1 MNYLINFLTQKQ
13 KTIIVFGFD
22 IFLCVATFFFSFSL
36 RFGEL
41 YPTHLLE
48 LNPVTKMA
56 IMSSSQ
62 ILAFFYM
69 GLYKGIWRFS
79 STHDLLRIIKGVSL
93 AMPISFAVLFL
104 SQELYNFPR
113 SIFIIQW
120 FLLLVSIGGSRFAYR
135 MYRDNFIN
143 TKKRHQSSSNAL
155 IIGAGYAGQQLLR
168 DIKDDPASSIHIV
181 GFIDD
186 DYEKRGK
193 IIHGKKV
200 LGNLI
205 DIAQISN
212 EQEVSEVIIAVPSA
226 SKEELSKMVSACH
239 DTNLNVQ
246 AIPRLADIISG
257 KVQITKLRK
266 VTPSDLLGRDQ
277 VNLNM
282 QSMAHM
288 ICSKTVLVTGAG
300 GSIGSELCIQI
311 AKFKPSVLICFDI
324 SEFNLYE
331 LDFKLKQFSEFTQI
345 KLVVGDVRDEENAE
359 HVFDSLRPS
368 IAFHAAA
375 YKHVPM
381 MELNPFEAIKVNICG
396 TQIIANLSDK
406 YKLDKFVLIS
416 TDKAVNPT
424 NVMGTTKRIAEMVCQ
439 YIQKNSN
446 TKFTVVRF
454 GNVLGSSG
462 SVIPRFQKQIE
473 TGGPVTV
480 THPDIIRYFMSIP
493 EAAQLVIQAG
503 ALGKGGEI
511 LILDMGE
518 PVKIVDLAKQM
529 ITLAGLKLDEDI
541 SIEFTGLRPGEKL
554 FEELLSD
561 AEGTLPTDHE
571 RVRVSKVRPVAE
583 NLFDNI
589 SSLFLDRDIVSIR
602 AKLKNIVPE
611 YEIPENLQGQS
622 VLNFQNFKSRS

>member
-1 MNYLINFLTQKQ
+1 MKQLISRMTRSQ
-13 KTIIVFGFD
+13 KTAIVLSFD
-22 IFLCVATFFFSFSL
+22 TLMCLSTFAISFSL
-36 RFGEL
+36 RFGEVF
-41 YPTHLLE
+41 PEHLLVASPG
-48 LNPVTKMA
+48 LKM
-56 IMSSSQ
+56 SLVVCSQ
-62 ILAFFYM
+62 VSCFIVM

-79 STHDLLRIIKGVSL
+79 STHDLIRIIKGVSL
-93 AMPISFAVLFL
+93 AVPISFCTLFL
-104 SQELYNFPR
+104 FQELYNFPR

-120 FLLLVSIGGSRFAYR
+120 FLLLVVVGGSRFAYR
-135 MYRDNFIN
+135 MYRDHYVLSQKYPGTCSN
-143 TKKRHQSSSNAL
+143 TL
-155 IIGAGYAGQQLLR
+155 ILGAGYAGQQLLR
-168 DIKDDPASSIHIV
+168 DIKDDPANQINII

-200 LGNLI
+200 LGNLL
-205 DIAQISN
+205 DIAQIAKDKSIK
-212 EQEVSEVIIAVPSA
+212 EVIIAIPSA
-226 SKEELSKMVSACH
+226 TKEDMSRMVSACN
-239 DTNLNVQ
+239 DTNIKVQ

-257 KVQITKLRK
+257 KLQITKFRK
-266 VTPSDLLGRDQ
+266 VTPSDLLGREQ
-277 VNLNM
+277 VSLNM

-288 ICSKTVLVTGAG
+288 ICEKTVMVTGAG

-331 LDFKLKQFSEFTQI
+331 LEFKLKQFNEFTQV
-345 KLVVGDVRDEENAE
+345 KLVVGDVRDAEKSE

-368 IAFHAAA
+368 IVFHAAA

-396 TQIIANLSDK
+396 TQVIAGLADK
-406 YKLDKFVLIS
+406 YKLDKFVLVS

-424 NVMGTTKRIAEMVCQ
+424 NVMGTTKRVAEMVCQ
-439 YIQKNSN
+439 YIQKNSK

-473 TGGPVTV
+473 LGGPVTV
-480 THPDIIRYFMSIP
+480 THPDIVRYFMSIP

-503 ALGKGGEI
+503 ALGSGGEI
-511 LILDMGE
+511 LILDMGA

-529 ITLAGLKLDEDI
+529 ITLAGLKVDEDI
-541 SIEFTGLRPGEKL
+541 KIEFTGLRPGEKL
-554 FEELLSD
+554 YEELLSD

-571 RVRVSKVRPVAE
+571 RVRVSSVRPVDE
-583 NLFDNI
+583 NLFESI
-589 SSLFLDRDIVSIR
+589 TSLFLDQDVSSIR
-602 AKLKNIVPE
+602 LKLKQIVPE
-611 YEIPENLQGQS
+611 YEIPENVIGMNI
-622 VLNFQNFKSRS
+622 LNFNQSEKA